1 MSEGAAWL
9 AGLLAAALVLANI
22 VICVLALGV
31 LPGNRKPSTA
41 MAWLILILAV
51 PYLGIVAFL
60 LFGSTSVGRK
70 RRAWQSEVNARV
82 LEAVEGQQ
90 AEGPRPDG
98 VRHNVDD
105 LTRLNQRLGALPM
118 ASANTVEL
126 LPDYD
131 GSIAAMCEEI
141 EGAQHFVHVQFYISS
156 WDDRTSDFFEAMA
169 AAAERGV
176 DVRFLFDHLGSRG
189 IPGYKQF
196 KERLNATKIR
206 WAPMLPIA
214 PLKGEVRR
222 PDLRN
227 HRKILVVDGRV
238 GFMGSQNLIEPGY
251 DKPKNHKAGREWV
264 ELMTRVTGPVVRQLN
279 VVFAT
284 DWRAETLEDLTPT
297 LGAVP
302 PAPARRD
309 AVRDVAC
316 QVVPS
321 GPGFV
326 TENNLRLFNSM
337 IYRARRRLSL
347 TSPYFVPDESLLY
360 AVTTAAQRGVD
371 VELFVSAEA
380 DQFMVAHAQRSYY
393 AALLEAGVRIWL
405 YPSPFVLHAKHFTVD
420 EDLAV
425 IGSSN
430 MDYRS
435 FALNYEVV
443 MMMTSSAVVRR
454 MRVVQDEYRSLSRE
468 LTLEEWRSR
477 GRGAAYV
484 DNVMRLTAA
493 LQ

>member
-1 MSEGAAWL
+1 MRW
-9 AGLLAAALVLANI
+9 
-22 VICVLALGV
+22 
-31 LPGNRKPSTA
+31 
-41 MAWLILILAV
+41 W
-51 PYLGIVAFL
+51 
-60 LFGSTSVGRK
+60 
-70 RRAWQSEVNARV
+70 RAS
-82 LEAVEGQQ
+82 
-90 AEGPRPDG
+90 
-98 VRHNVDD
+98 
-105 LTRLNQRLGALPM
+105 
-118 ASANTVEL
+118 
-126 LPDYD
+126 
-131 GSIAAMCEEI
+131 
-141 EGAQHFVHVQFYISS
+141 
-156 WDDRTSDFFEAMA
+156 
-169 AAAERGV
+169 ERGV

-189 IPGYKQF
+189 IPGYRQF
-196 KERLNATKIR
+196 TERLRRTQIQ

-238 GFMGSQNLIEPGY
+238 GYMGSQNLIEPGY

-284 DWRAETLEDLTPT
+284 DWHAEVGEDVSDTLDV
-297 LGAVP
+297 VP
-302 PAPARRD
+302 PAPPRLD
-309 AVRDVAC
+309 AVTDVGC

-337 IYRARRRLSL
+337 IYRARSRLSL

-393 AALLEAGVRIWL
+393 GALLGAGVRIWL

-443 MMMTSSAVVRR
+443 MMMTSNAVVRR
-454 MRVVQDEYRSLSRE
+454 LRTVQDDYRTLSHE
-468 LTLEEWRSR
+468 LTLDEWRQRSR
-477 GRGAAYV
+477 GASYV